1 MPLCSAQGVANVCLY
16 QSLELKIM
24 AFRTNTSAAAAM
36 SNTLNQENWKAD
48 GFVNLY
54 LPSTDGGKRKKLG
67 AIPLRSSKPSEAALL
82 EWLKKDAN
90 NVNKLLSKL
99 ELDFQSVEAS
109 AAIGF
114 ALD

>member
-1 MPLCSAQGVANVCLY
+1 
-16 QSLELKIM
+16 M

-48 GFVNLY
+48 GFINLY

-67 AIPLRSSKPSEAALL
+67 AIPLRANKPSEAALL
-82 EWLKKDAN
+82 EWLKKDEN
-90 NVNKLLSKL
+90 YVDKLLSKL

>member
-1 MPLCSAQGVANVCLY
+1 
-16 QSLELKIM
+16 M
-24 AFRTNTSAAAAM
+24 AFRTNTAAAQT
-36 SNTLNQENWKAD
+36 NDNNQESWKAA

-67 AIPLRSSKPSEAALL
+67 AIPLRANKPSEAALL

-90 NVNKLLSKL
+90 NVEKLLAKL

>member
-1 MPLCSAQGVANVCLY
+1 
-16 QSLELKIM
+16 M
-24 AFRTNTSAAAAM
+24 AFRTNTAAAAQT
-36 SNTLNQENWKAD
+36 NDNQESWKAA

-67 AIPLRSSKPSEAALL
+67 AIPLRANKPSEAALL
-82 EWLKKDAN
+82 EWLKKDPAN
-90 NVNKLLSKL
+90 VEKLLSKL

>member
-1 MPLCSAQGVANVCLY
+1 
-16 QSLELKIM
+16 M
-24 AFRTNTSAAAAM
+24 AFRTNTAAAAQT
-36 SNTLNQENWKAD
+36 NDTNQESWKAD

-54 LPSTDGGKRKKLG
+54 LPSTDGNKRKKLG
-67 AIPLRSSKPSEAALL
+67 AIPLRANKPSEAALL

-90 NVNKLLSKL
+90 NVAKLLSKL

>member
-1 MPLCSAQGVANVCLY
+1 
-16 QSLELKIM
+16 M
-24 AFRTNTSAAAAM
+24 AFRTNTAAAQTNDTNND
-36 SNTLNQENWKAD
+36 SWKAA
-48 GFVNLY
+48 GFINLY

-82 EWLKKDAN
+82 EWLKKDPAN
-90 NVNKLLSKL
+90 AAKLLSKL

>member
-1 MPLCSAQGVANVCLY
+1 
-16 QSLELKIM
+16 M
-24 AFRTNTSAAAAM
+24 AFRTNTAAAQTND
-36 SNTLNQENWKAD
+36 SQESWKAA

-67 AIPLRSSKPSEAALL
+67 AIPLRANKPSEAALL
-82 EWLKKDAN
+82 EWLKKDPAN
-90 NVNKLLSKL
+90 VEKLLSKL

>member
-1 MPLCSAQGVANVCLY
+1 
-16 QSLELKIM
+16 M
-24 AFRTNTSAAAAM
+24 AFRTNTAAAQT
-36 SNTLNQENWKAD
+36 NDNNQESWKAA

-67 AIPLRSSKPSEAALL
+67 AIPLRANKPSEAALL
-82 EWLKKDAN
+82 EWLKKDAG
-90 NVNKLLSKL
+90 NVEKLLSKL

-109 AAIGF
+109 ASIGF

>member
-1 MPLCSAQGVANVCLY
+1 
-16 QSLELKIM
+16 M
-24 AFRTNTSAAAAM
+24 AFRTNTAAGAAM
-36 SNTLNQENWKAD
+36 SNTLNQESWKAE
-48 GFVNLY
+48 GFINLY

-67 AIPLRSSKPSEAALL
+67 AIPLRANKPSEAALL
-82 EWLKKDAN
+82 AWLQKDPAN
-90 NVNKLLSKL
+90 VEKLLSKL

>member
-1 MPLCSAQGVANVCLY
+1 
-16 QSLELKIM
+16 M
-24 AFRTNTSAAAAM
+24 AFRTNTAAAQT
-36 SNTLNQENWKAD
+36 NDNNQESWKAA

-67 AIPLRSSKPSEAALL
+67 AIPLRANKPSEAALL

-90 NVNKLLSKL
+90 NVEKLLSKL

>member
-1 MPLCSAQGVANVCLY
+1 
-16 QSLELKIM
+16 M
-24 AFRTNTSAAAAM
+24 AFRTNTAAAQT
-36 SNTLNQENWKAD
+36 NDTNQDSWKAS
-48 GFVNLY
+48 GFINLY

-82 EWLKKDAN
+82 EWLKKDPAN
-90 NVNKLLSKL
+90 AAKLLSKL
-99 ELDFQSVEAS
+99 DIDFQSVEAS

>member
-1 MPLCSAQGVANVCLY
+1 
-16 QSLELKIM
+16 M
-24 AFRTNTSAAAAM
+24 AFRTNTAAAQT
-36 SNTLNQENWKAD
+36 NDNNQESWKAA

-67 AIPLRSSKPSEAALL
+67 AIPLRANKPAEAALL
-82 EWLKKDAN
+82 EWLKKNPDNAA
-90 NVNKLLSKL
+90 KLLSKM
-99 ELDFQSVEAS
+99 EIDFQSVEAS

>member
-1 MPLCSAQGVANVCLY
+1 
-16 QSLELKIM
+16 M
-24 AFRTNTSAAAAM
+24 AFRTNTAAAQT
-36 SNTLNQENWKAD
+36 NDNNQESWKAA

-67 AIPLRSSKPSEAALL
+67 AIPLRANRPSEAALL
-82 EWLKKDAN
+82 EWLKKDAG
-90 NVNKLLSKL
+90 NVEKLLAKL

-109 AAIGF
+109 ASIGF

>member
-1 MPLCSAQGVANVCLY
+1 
-16 QSLELKIM
+16 M
-24 AFRTNTSAAAAM
+24 AFRTNTAAAQTNDANPD
-36 SNTLNQENWKAD
+36 SWKAA

-67 AIPLRSSKPSEAALL
+67 AIPLRANKPSEAALL

-90 NVNKLLSKL
+90 NVEKLLSKL

>member
-1 MPLCSAQGVANVCLY
+1 
-16 QSLELKIM
+16 M
-24 AFRTNTSAAAAM
+24 AFRTNTAAAQT
-36 SNTLNQENWKAD
+36 NDNNQESWKAA

-67 AIPLRSSKPSEAALL
+67 AIPLRTNKPAEATLL

-90 NVNKLLSKL
+90 NVEKLLAKL

-109 AAIGF
+109 ASIGF

>member
-1 MPLCSAQGVANVCLY
+1 
-16 QSLELKIM
+16 M
-24 AFRTNTSAAAAM
+24 AFRTNTAAAQT
-36 SNTLNQENWKAD
+36 NDNNQESWKAA

-67 AIPLRSSKPSEAALL
+67 AIPLRANKPSEAALL
-82 EWLKKDAN
+82 EWLKKDPAN
-90 NVNKLLSKL
+90 VEKLLSKL

>member
-1 MPLCSAQGVANVCLY
+1 MV
-16 QSLELKIM
+16 
-24 AFRTNTSAAAAM
+24 FRTNTAAAA
-36 SNTLNQENWKAD
+36 SNNNAPANDSWKAE

-67 AIPLRSSKPSEAALL
+67 AIPLRNSKPSEAALL

-90 NVNKLLSKL
+90 NVNKLLAKL
-99 ELDFQSVEAS
+99 ELDFQSVEA
-109 AAIGF
+109 AASIGF

>member
-1 MPLCSAQGVANVCLY
+1 
-16 QSLELKIM
+16 M
-24 AFRTNTSAAAAM
+24 AFRTNTAAQT
-36 SNTLNQENWKAD
+36 NDDNQESWKAA

-67 AIPLRSSKPSEAALL
+67 AIPLRANKPSEAAMLA
-82 EWLKKDAN
+82 WLKKDAN
-90 NVNKLLSKL
+90 NVAKLLSKL
-99 ELDFQSVEAS
+99 ELDFQSVDAS

>member
-1 MPLCSAQGVANVCLY
+1 
-16 QSLELKIM
+16 M
-24 AFRTNTSAAAAM
+24 AFRTNTAAAQTT
-36 SNTLNQENWKAD
+36 NTNQESWKAD

-82 EWLKKDAN
+82 EWLKKDPAN
-90 NVNKLLSKL
+90 AEKLLSKL
-99 ELDFQSVEAS
+99 QLDFQSVEAS

>member
-1 MPLCSAQGVANVCLY
+1 
-16 QSLELKIM
+16 M
-24 AFRTNTSAAAAM
+24 AFRTNAAAQTN
-36 SNTLNQENWKAD
+36 NTDTNQESWKAA

-67 AIPLRSSKPSEAALL
+67 AIPLRTNKPAEAALL
-82 EWLKKDAN
+82 QWLKADSN
-90 NVNKLLSKL
+90 NVGRLLSKL

>member
-1 MPLCSAQGVANVCLY
+1 
-16 QSLELKIM
+16 M

-67 AIPLRSSKPSEAALL
+67 AIPLRANKPAEAALL

-90 NVNKLLSKL
+90 NVEDNDQLWSKYEQL
-99 ELDFQSVEAS
+99 TGNAR
-109 AAIGF
+109 A
-114 ALD
+114 